1 MIRLSS
7 LAVLTFVARAFGVQS
22 TGLPND
28 LEASRLLRQVQ
39 DDRKA
44 SYNRHLHARNTALLS
59 GDFPSGEREGQAV
72 LQDLPN
78 DAEASRLRRR
88 VQGGKAQKAKKDSY
102 DRHLSA
108 GNAALSRKDFKSA
121 EREFQSALVDLP
133 GDAKALGLLQQA
145 RQGKR

>member
-1 MIRLSS
+1 M
-7 LAVLTFVARAFGVQS
+7 
-22 TGLPND
+22 
-28 LEASRLLRQVQ
+28 LRQVQ
-39 DDRKA
+39 DDHKA

-59 GDFPSGEREGQAV
+59 GDFPSAEREAQAV
-72 LQDLPN
+72 LQDKPN
-78 DAEASRLRRR
+78 DAEASRLLRW